1 MIDVQTAPTLT
12 VPHGFLGRKGGVSNG
27 LYRDLNVGIGSQDDA
42 LAVAENRRLAG
53 RAVMADAPLQ
63 TVYQVH
69 GRDVVTLTGPLPAD
83 ERPQAD
89 AMVTATPGLLLGI
102 LTADCAPVL
111 LADEE
116 AGVVGAAHAGWRGAV
131 GDERGG
137 VIANT
142 IAAMVDL
149 GAERARIA
157 AAIGPCVA
165 QASYEVD
172 APFRAHFDGEDAR
185 FFAPGREGHWHFD
198 LPGYVAARLREA
210 GVEQVEALGRDT
222 YGEERDFFSFRRAS
236 HRGEPTGGR
245 QISLIALA

>member
-1 MIDVQTAPTLT
+1 LADLLT
-12 VPHGFLGRKGGVSNG
+12 SAILGEVPHGFSTRTGGTAEDILPGAPLIVAKQVHSP
-27 LYRDLNVGIGSQDDA
+27 DVAVVGKPWPGDPPEVDA
-42 LAVAENRRLAG
+42 L
-53 RAVMADAPLQ
+53 
-63 TVYQVH
+63 
-69 GRDVVTLTGPLPAD
+69 
-83 ERPQAD
+83 
-89 AMVTATPGLLLGI
+89 VTATPGLVLGI
-102 LTADCAPVL
+102 VTADCAPVL
-111 LADEE
+111 LADAE

-210 GVEQVEALGRDT
+210 GVDQIDALGRDT
-222 YGEERDFFSFRRAS
+222 YREESNFFSFRRAS

-245 QISLIALA
+245 QISLILLA

>member
-1 MIDVQTAPTLT
+1 MADLLT
-12 VPHGFLGRKGGVSNG
+12 SAILGEVPHGFSTRTGGTAEDILPGAPLIVAKQVHSP
-27 LYRDLNVGIGSQDDA
+27 DVAVVGKPWPGDPPEVDA
-42 LAVAENRRLAG
+42 L
-53 RAVMADAPLQ
+53 
-63 TVYQVH
+63 
-69 GRDVVTLTGPLPAD
+69 
-83 ERPQAD
+83 
-89 AMVTATPGLLLGI
+89 VTATPGLVLGI
-102 LTADCAPVL
+102 VTADCAPVL
-111 LADEE
+111 LADAE

-210 GVEQVEALGRDT
+210 GVDQIDALGRDT
-222 YGEERDFFSFRRAS
+222 YREESNFFSFRRAS

-245 QISLIALA
+245 QISLILLA